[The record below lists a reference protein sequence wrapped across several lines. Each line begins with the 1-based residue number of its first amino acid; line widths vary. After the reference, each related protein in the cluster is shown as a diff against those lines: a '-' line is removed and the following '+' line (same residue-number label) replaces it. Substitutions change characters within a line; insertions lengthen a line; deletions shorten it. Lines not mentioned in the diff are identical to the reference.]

1 MPGMSGQELSARLRE
16 RQPTSAILYVSG
28 YTDDAI
34 LQHGT
39 LLPNTAFLQK
49 PFSPGSLAERIREI
63 LSQ

>member
-1 MPGMSGQELSARLRE
+1 MPGMSGQELSARLRV
-16 RQPTSAILYVSG
+16 RRPDLPILYVSG

-63 LSQ
+63 LSK